1 MPTANMSIL
10 ELVVTVLI
18 THNFF
23 RCTRR
28 ATVLRTGSHCS
39 KGHHVPRTWKTISA
53 RFRQLSVPDVLRDQR
68 LPSATQTSPRP
79 LPNTFVLRNA
89 KGQRVDERLDHSAVD
104 YDRVKHLSLCYF
116 HHILGE
122 CRAASRCDHEHGEL
136 THGKR
141 EALRAAARRMPCGQG
156 SACDNRLCIYGHHC
170 GETGEH
176 ASRTAAFLKACMVL
190 TRRWSPAAWDT
201 KDRRTGGADFSDGRR
216 RDAFEMSGRW
226 IDTLVSIRMLPPSYQ
241 GRSGRC

>member
-1 MPTANMSIL
+1 MGVVDDTNLATQQLYSGPTRTMPTANMSIL

-176 ASRTAAFLKACMVL
+176 DLENCRFPKSLHGLDQKVVSSSLGHEGQENRRSRF
-190 TRRWSPAAWDT
+190 
-201 KDRRTGGADFSDGRR
+201 F
-216 RDAFEMSGRW
+216 
-226 IDTLVSIRMLPPSYQ
+226 
-241 GRSGRC
+241 